1 MTRRLI
7 APAGVGLA
15 IVMLVAAAGYVPTR
29 RLAGDAGPTALWV
42 GCAVGLLA
50 NWIGL
55 VVLGVT
61 DSGKPRDL
69 LQAVLLSTGIRFLA
83 VLGLALI
90 VALSGWVSPAPL
102 LIWTAVS
109 YVIALGVETVWLVRW
124 GRRSTR
130 S

>member
-15 IVMLVAAAGYVPTR
+15 IVILVAAAGYVPTR
-29 RLAGDAGPTALWV
+29 RLAGEPGLTAMLT

-55 VVLGVT
+55 LVLGAT
-61 DSGKPRDL
+61 DSGEPRDF

-83 VLGLALI
+83 VLGLGLI
-90 VALSGWVSPAPL
+90 VALSGWVSKTPL
-102 LIWTAVS
+102 LIWTGVS
-109 YVIALGVETVWLVRW
+109 YVIALATETVWLVRW
-124 GRRSTR
+124 GRSTAR
-130 S
+130 R